1 MPFVCVTCGEHKFE
15 TCRPS
20 LNFEST
26 RQYMLAFERTEK
38 LTLWTRKLIREVTS
52 RSSDMAF
59 SCFTGLGCS
68 KLG

>member
-1 MPFVCVTCGEHKFE
+1 MSFKVPCVEWHAGKLPTEGGNSCLFGEHKFE

-38 LTLWTRKLIREVTS
+38 LTLCYDK
-52 RSSDMAF
+52 
-59 SCFTGLGCS
+59 
-68 KLG
+68 